1 MTKEQVLQQAE
12 KSRNVQ
18 AIGELVKTD
27 AWRFV
32 VVDTLSHKL
41 SKNEVF
47 TDTEFGETFLDH
59 LTATDWHYDIG
70 MQECRDLI
78 ALCLSMHSSEL
89 QVSAQEYLDKPTE
102 FSNATLFDQIH
113 TLLHDQMRHATQE
126 NSFRFTIA
134 NLVLSLCELLT
145 TAFNLPRMLSYMY
158 ARADSIESSYDFG
171 F

>member
-1 MTKEQVLQQAE
+1 MKEQVLQQA
-12 KSRNVQ
+12 KKCRNVQ

-78 ALCLSMHSSEL
+78 ALCFSMYSSEL
-89 QVSAQEYLDKPTE
+89 QADVQEYLDKLAE
-102 FSNATLFDQIH
+102 FSKATLFDQIH
-113 TLLHDQMRHATQE
+113 TLLHDQTRHATQE
-126 NSFRFTIA
+126 NSFRFTIS
-134 NLVLSLCELLT
+134 NLVLSLCDLLCVALNT
-145 TAFNLPRMLSYMY
+145 PRMLSYMY
-158 ARADSIESSYDFG
+158 DRADSIESSYDFDL
-171 F
+171 